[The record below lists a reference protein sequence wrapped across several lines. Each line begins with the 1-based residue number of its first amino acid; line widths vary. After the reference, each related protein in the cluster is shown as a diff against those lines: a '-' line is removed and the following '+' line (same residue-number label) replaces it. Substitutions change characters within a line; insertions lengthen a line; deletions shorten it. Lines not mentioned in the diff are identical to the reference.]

1 MSKQSSRSTP
11 PAATGAIP
19 GPRESNGPKTKEAK
33 ESKEAKEPFK
43 PSAKSKEPSPGAKSA
58 NGSIEPKLKREA
70 DKSDPNGVKAKESTK
85 DLRESTKNA
94 KEGSKNARENLK
106 DPKEKEKG
114 PRRFRGDVEPF
125 NPSGAYTPQMYPP
138 QGPYPLQ
145 PLYNQQ
151 PQFVYG
157 NQMLP
162 YYPMMGYPDLMY
174 QQYQFY
180 AMANQFTPPYNQMNM
195 NGYAPRKKH
204 GKYYPQGQN
213 NVSLTHPHTP
223 VQHPSQGHPH
233 TLGPH
238 LTHAHGQAQQ
248 SQHNQG
254 QYYNNWQQESFPEPP
269 SAPAKQTQQA
279 VQSQPPTPAAQP
291 AVPAELISAPAEG
304 TQPPAEESEST
315 SESVSESP
323 KPVLAS
329 PDNTSQSSP
338 SETVPRNGRLLVNIT
353 ADEVAQERKSTAAHL
368 RLLLAAKSARVDQ
381 YLMQNDADFVI
392 NHHAGYRLHDHNTCN
407 EYFKQAFPSAANG
420 TDPNINDPNDSS
432 LPSQKIN
439 LNWAS
444 FLQTTRKQPK
454 PASSVTKSS
463 SALDSSSESPAQS
476 VSVTPS
482 RLPDVET
489 DRIPQSLG
497 LLTMK
502 VLFDPSFDLQRCDLF
517 NVKPRGLT
525 NSGNICYMNA
535 VLQCLIL
542 CEPFNKLLRYVEE
555 KSIGSLSD
563 NSPNPL
569 IDAAISFFVDF
580 VTIPPPS
587 KPNSSQ
593 VNSEGIV
600 VGKPLS
606 PESLY
611 MKLIENPKFKH
622 LKWGQQEDAEEFLG
636 YLLDGLHEEFVKA
649 EATVSQEELEKL
661 FHKYSQS
668 LDSLLAEEL
677 KARMKNAARLVR
689 STESKHVEDTEEVES
704 DNSGWSEVGSGKRV
718 NKKRVMEVEPSPITS
733 IFGGSFRSVLTVPK
747 AKESQS
753 ITIDPY
759 RCILLDISH
768 RETETIEDALSRFT
782 EVEKIPYK
790 SDGGKD
796 VIARK
801 QSFIEKLPEVLI
813 LQLKRFS
820 FEAHQLH
827 EFVADEAEVD
837 TEQSNSHQ
845 IGTIEKV
852 MKNIK
857 YELDLT
863 VPVECLS
870 SGVRNVESRDYRLV
884 GVIYHHGRN
893 AEGGH
898 YTCDVLRSK
907 TDKKWLRIDDT
918 AVESI
923 TADAVVGKPASRD
936 KSAYILMYQRA

>member
-1 MSKQSSRSTP
+1 M
-11 PAATGAIP
+11 
-19 GPRESNGPKTKEAK
+19 PK
-33 ESKEAKEPFK
+33 
-43 PSAKSKEPSPGAKSA
+43 
-58 NGSIEPKLKREA
+58 
-70 DKSDPNGVKAKESTK
+70 
-85 DLRESTKNA
+85 
-94 KEGSKNARENLK
+94 
-106 DPKEKEKG
+106 
-114 PRRFRGDVEPF
+114 
-125 NPSGAYTPQMYPP
+125 
-138 QGPYPLQ
+138 
-145 PLYNQQ
+145 
-151 PQFVYG
+151 
-157 NQMLP
+157 
-162 YYPMMGYPDLMY
+162 
-174 QQYQFY
+174 
-180 AMANQFTPPYNQMNM
+180 
-195 NGYAPRKKH
+195 
-204 GKYYPQGQN
+204 
-213 NVSLTHPHTP
+213 
-223 VQHPSQGHPH
+223 
-233 TLGPH
+233 
-238 LTHAHGQAQQ
+238 
-248 SQHNQG
+248 
-254 QYYNNWQQESFPEPP
+254 
-269 SAPAKQTQQA
+269 
-279 VQSQPPTPAAQP
+279 
-291 AVPAELISAPAEG
+291 
-304 TQPPAEESEST
+304 
-315 SESVSESP
+315 
-323 KPVLAS
+323 
-329 PDNTSQSSP
+329 
-338 SETVPRNGRLLVNIT
+338 NGRFLANIT
-353 ADEVAQERKSTAAHL
+353 EEEVAQERKSSAAHL
-368 RLLLAAKSARVDQ
+368 RLLMAAKTARVDQ
-381 YLMQNDADFVI
+381 YLIHNEGDFVI
-392 NHHAGYRLHDHNTCN
+392 NHHAGYRLHDHNSSN
-407 EYFKQAFPSAANG
+407 EYYKHIFPGAANG
-420 TDPNINDPNDSS
+420 TDPNVNDANDSS
-432 LPSQKIN
+432 LPSQKTN

-454 PASSVTKSS
+454 YATPVAKDA
-463 SALDSSSESPAQS
+463 SALDSATESPTHS
-476 VSVTPS
+476 GSVTPS
-482 RLPDVET
+482 RLPET
-489 DRIPQSLG
+489 DSDKLPQSLG

-502 VLFDPSFDLQRCDLF
+502 VLFDPKFDLDRCDLF

-555 KSIGSLSD
+555 KSIGSLGNESL
-563 NSPNPL
+563 NPL
-569 IDAAISFFVDF
+569 IDAAISFFEDF
-580 VTIPPPS
+580 VTIPASS
-587 KPNSSQ
+587 KPNTSL

-704 DNSGWSEVGSGKRV
+704 DNSGWSEVGSGKKV

-790 SDGGKD
+790 SDGGKE

-820 FEAHQLH
+820 FEAQQMQ
-827 EFVADEAEVD
+827 EFLSDETGADR
-837 TEQSNSHQ
+837 EQTNSHQ

-863 VPVECLS
+863 VPLECLS
-870 SGVRNVESRDYRLV
+870 SGVRHAESRNYLLV

-918 AVESI
+918 AVEAI
-923 TADAVVGKPASRD
+923 TADAVVGKPAAKD
-936 KSAYILMYQRA
+936 KSAYILMYQRK